1 MNRSNMG
8 MPDAGTAPA
17 PANETKAIPFDRELQ
32 EILLQVH
39 NSRRRL
45 IAYVDSIRDRKTYEV
60 IREWAD
66 TAGADLSNAISAI
79 SQLTAELI
87 AFRLTESSSKKS

>member
-1 MNRSNMG
+1 MNKPTIG
-8 MPDAGTAPA
+8 MTGAGMAPA
-17 PANETKAIPFDRELQ
+17 PADETMAIPFDRELQ

-45 IAYVDSIRDRKTYEV
+45 IAYVDSIHDRKIYEV

-66 TAGADLSNAISAI
+66 TAGTDLINAITAI
-79 SQLTAELI
+79 SQITAELI

>member
-1 MNRSNMG
+1 MG
-8 MPDAGTAPA
+8 MPDAGMAPVSA
-17 PANETKAIPFDRELQ
+17 DETMTMPFDRELQ
-32 EILLQVH
+32 EILMQVH

-45 IAYVDSIRDRKTYEV
+45 IAYVDSIHDRKTYEV

-66 TAGADLSNAISAI
+66 TAGTDLSNAISAI

-87 AFRLTESSSKKS
+87 TFRLTESSSKKS

>member
-32 EILLQVH
+32 EILMQVH

-45 IAYVDSIRDRKTYEV
+45 IAYVDSIHDRKTYEV

-66 TAGADLSNAISAI
+66 TAGTDLSNAISAI

>member
-8 MPDAGTAPA
+8 MPDAGMAPVSA
-17 PANETKAIPFDRELQ
+17 DETMTMPFDRELQ
-32 EILLQVH
+32 EILMQVH

-45 IAYVDSIRDRKTYEV
+45 IAYVDSIHDRKTYEV

-66 TAGADLSNAISAI
+66 TAGTDLSNAISAI

-87 AFRLTESSSKKS
+87 TFRLTESSSKKS